1 MRVRERVVSSNHK
14 QKGDNKEE
22 RNLWEKKE
30 FFNAN
35 KKDKKNSSHNNN
47 NNNNTSYH
55 RHARKNSHISSSQ
68 CVPFDDWPISR
79 PPRRS
84 LLLPVFI
91 KVVLGTIRMPGGWLF
106 CPRLG
111 WWRRRL
117 HLLLPREVFTNSVG
131 IKSHRLNRRNT
142 SNSAKS
148 PANWGRNSRK
158 TGFAVST
165 FPKSARS

>member
-35 KKDKKNSSHNNN
+35 KKDKKNSSHNN
-47 NNNNTSYH
+47 TAYH
-55 RHARKNSHISSSQ
+55 RHARKNSHISSSS

-84 LLLPVFI
+84 LLPVFI
-91 KVVLGTIRMPGGWLF
+91 KVVVGTILMPGGGLF
-106 CPRLG
+106 CRRLG
-111 WWRRRL
+111 WRRRL
-117 HLLLPREVFTNSVG
+117 HQILLPREAFTNSVG
-131 IKSHRLNRRNT
+131 IKSRRLNRRNT

-165 FPKSARS
+165 SPKSARS